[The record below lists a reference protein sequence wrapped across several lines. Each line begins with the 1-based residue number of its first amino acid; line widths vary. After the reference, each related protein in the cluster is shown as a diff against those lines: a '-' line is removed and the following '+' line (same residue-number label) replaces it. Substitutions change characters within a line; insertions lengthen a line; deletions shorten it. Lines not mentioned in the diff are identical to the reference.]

1 MCIILKIEF
10 TYTNNKYMNSNI
22 LMKYFEEME
31 VIKNID
37 LILVYSNYM
46 SINDMEKCNRW
57 NNIVCRN
64 RDIHFNID
72 NIINSII
79 IILNK
84 YNIKYSIEK
93 KNYSQSI
100 GHEYVPG
107 KQVKFNIAL
116 NNQLVDLNI
125 KSYNL

>member
-10 TYTNNKYMNSNI
+10 IYTNKYMNSTS

-57 NNIVCRN
+57 DNIVCCN
-64 RDIHFNID
+64 RDSRFNID

-84 YNIKYSIEK
+84 YTINYSIEK

-107 KQVKFNIAL
+107 KQVNFNITL
-116 NNQLVDLNI
+116 NNQVVNLNI